1 MATKLGPHNLTPNA
15 DALRLVRAGA
25 PIVKL
30 VNDFG
35 AGIEY
40 LNLNPNLIL
49 VGRRISTFPD
59 DPSRVVTGENLRHII
74 PEDAARLWV
83 DIQSETYRLN
93 PHIFIWEGPN
103 EPAWQD
109 LDDMRWYG
117 AFEAE
122 RVILIASRGLRAVVG
137 NFSVGTPHIQENDVS
152 WWNAFAPALF
162 AAQQHGGYLGLHE
175 YEFGPLTG
183 AGGWLFLR
191 YRKVHDWFL
200 MRNGLGALPILL
212 TEFGVDFKN
221 FNFDYAAELEW
232 ADRQMRQD
240 SYLHGATI
248 FTFGSTNQAWDAFN
262 VDGSI
267 VTTPLVNYME
277 RVRNDADPLPDP
289 TPEPDPIPDP
299 TPIPTPE
306 PTMPIVFSDNFT
318 TGGNLFPGT
327 DNLFVPLGY
336 DLAFREGRLSPD
348 LPEADPNSEYLKP
361 EGKFRIATEDVPL
374 YGHFA
379 EALPPE
385 EVALYLNRPDFPVA
399 YHLFKLH
406 GKMWIWLERG
416 IVLPAGN
423 YTFRVKL
430 YSDIYT
436 GAHVFDNNPLSGEW
450 RIYITGLPP
459 VEFDNILTNNI
470 PGRWRQLSRTFDHP
484 GGELRHGIEFRE
496 RFGVEH
502 VGILLREWQI
512 IENAPTP
519 IPSSDIIARIRTA
532 RDTAQSLTDQLNS
545 ILTDAPNEFVNRAEV
560 LREAE
565 EVVALLRG
573 GP

>member
-1 MATKLGPHNLTPNA
+1 MPTKLGPHNLTPNA
-15 DALRLVRAGA
+15 DALRLVRAGV

-40 LNLNPNLIL
+40 IALNPNLIL
-49 VGRRISTFPD
+49 VGRKISVFPD
-59 DPSRVVTGENLRHII
+59 DPRVVTAENLRHIA
-74 PEDAARLWV
+74 PVDAARLWV
-83 DIQSETYRLN
+83 DIQRETYTLN
-93 PHIFIWEGPN
+93 PHIKLWEGTN
-103 EPAWQD
+103 EPAWS
-109 LDDMRWYG
+109 LVEDMVWYG
-117 AFEAE
+117 LFEAE
-122 RVILIASRGLRAVVG
+122 RANLLNTLGLRAVVG
-137 NFSVGTPHIQENDVS
+137 NFSVGTPDIQESDTR
-152 WWNAFAPALF
+152 WWTAFIPALA

-183 AGGWLFLR
+183 TSGWLFLR

-200 MRNGLGALPILL
+200 ARNGLGSLPILL

-240 SYLHGATI
+240 AYLAGATI
-248 FTFGSTNQAWDAFN
+248 FTFGSTNSAWDAFN
-262 VDGSI
+262 VNGSA
-267 VTTPLVNYME
+267 VTAPLLNYIE
-277 RVRNDADPLPDP
+277 WARDEVDPLPNPD
-289 TPEPDPIPDP
+289 PEPDPVP
-299 TPIPTPE
+299 TPIPIPTPE

-348 LPEADPNSEYLKP
+348 IPEADPNSEYLKP
-361 EGKFRIATEDVPL
+361 EGKFRIAAEDVPL

-406 GKMWIWLERG
+406 GKMWVWLRRG
-416 IVLPAGN
+416 VVLPAGN
-423 YTFRVKL
+423 YTFQVKL

-450 RIYITGLPP
+450 RVLVDGQADP
-459 VEFDNILTNNI
+459 EFDNILPI
-470 PGRWRQLSRTFDHP
+470 SESRWRQLSRTFDHP

-512 IENAPTP
+512 IGNTTAPAPT
-519 IPSSDIIARIRTA
+519 SDIIARIRTA

-545 ILTDAPNEFVNRAEV
+545 ILADAPGEFINRAEV